1 MIENNPNEISTF
13 LKVIISLKDI
23 LLGLIGGFVVYL
35 FDYSKARRGGDEFT
49 FKWTSLLIN
58 IILGGYVGFV
68 VGGLIPTDLW
78 WRDAVIS
85 MCGVSSYKILEV
97 AQARFGDIVLDKIS
111 NLFKGK

>member
-1 MIENNPNEISTF
+1 MINPEDTSYLIKF
-13 LKVIISLKDI
+13 LISLKDI
-23 LLGLIGGFVVYL
+23 FLGFIGGFIAYL
-35 FDYSKARRGGDEFT
+35 FDYSKARRSGDDFA

-68 VGGLIPTDLW
+68 IGGLIPNELW